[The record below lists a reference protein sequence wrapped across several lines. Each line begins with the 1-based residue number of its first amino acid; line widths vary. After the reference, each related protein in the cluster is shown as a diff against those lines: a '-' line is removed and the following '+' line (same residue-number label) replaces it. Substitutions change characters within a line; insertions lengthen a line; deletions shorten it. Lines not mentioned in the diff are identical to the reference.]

1 MARRAALLNQ
11 GMTTL
16 PTRRQALLKKMG
28 VAKRI
33 PTPFY
38 NKKGRQFFLTMK
50 GKYVVRQNGKSLY
63 GRKATNP
70 MAPLAIRPK
79 IRVMRTPESHRL
91 RTPTTKAKH
100 VRRVKARSPNRN

>member
-1 MARRAALLNQ
+1 MVKRGNLLLKQTAPLARRLALLNE
-11 GMTTL
+11 GMTTV

-63 GRKATNP
+63 GLKSTNP
-70 MAPLAIRPK
+70 MAPKAIRPK
-79 IRVMRTPESHRL
+79 RIP
-91 RTPTTKAKH
+91 K
-100 VRRVKARSPNRN
+100 

>member
-1 MARRAALLNQ
+1 MAKRGNLLLRQTAPVARRAALLNQ
-11 GMTTL
+11 GRSVV

-28 VAKRI
+28 PAKRI

-63 GRKATNP
+63 GLKATNP
-70 MAPLAIRPK
+70 MAPKAIRPK
-79 IRVMRTPESHRL
+79 RRVM
-91 RTPTTKAKH
+91 
-100 VRRVKARSPNRN
+100 